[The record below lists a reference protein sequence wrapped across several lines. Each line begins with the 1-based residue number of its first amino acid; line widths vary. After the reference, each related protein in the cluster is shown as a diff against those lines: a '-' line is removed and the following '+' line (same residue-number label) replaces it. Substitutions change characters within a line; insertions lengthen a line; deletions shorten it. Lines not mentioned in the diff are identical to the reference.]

1 MTSAT
6 STGLGGLV
14 GQGDEDDDEWED
26 VDSSDEGDDMDH
38 DGEEEEEFRY
48 GGEPAAQA
56 MPMRMMMGARQDRQY
71 ATDPFTS
78 PNPRARLSTFL
89 PFPSSIAC
97 AHPSSFRTDRELC
110 CGAMCCTTRPLHD
123 PMHDPCTTPF
133 VGAMCCTTRPLH
145 NPMHDPCTTPF
156 VGAMCCTTPAPPPLQ
171 NGGVNVNSRGTPTN
185 CCML

>member
-56 MPMRMMMGARQDRQY
+56 MPRRMMMGARQDR
-71 ATDPFTS
+71 
-78 PNPRARLSTFL
+78 
-89 PFPSSIAC
+89 
-97 AHPSSFRTDRELC
+97 
-110 CGAMCCTTRPLHD
+110 
-123 PMHDPCTTPF
+123 
-133 VGAMCCTTRPLH
+133 
-145 NPMHDPCTTPF
+145 
-156 VGAMCCTTPAPPPLQ
+156 
-171 NGGVNVNSRGTPTN
+171 
-185 CCML
+185 